1 MNCCKCQ
8 KQIGVDTHATCYLL
22 PDDTYICATC
32 KNAPE
37 PIADPAADTEK
48 GSQP

>member
-1 MNCCKCQ
+1 MNCTKCQ
-8 KQIGVDTHATCYLL
+8 KQIGVETHATCYLL

-37 PIADPAADTEK
+37 PQPVAADGEK
-48 GSQP
+48 G